1 MEVNEREKL
10 QEVVYSILAE
20 GGKDPVLVMIE
31 TTTCLQQLNDE
42 GDRHYGAKA
51 MGAAGGECGHIHAQ
65 QQLEYLSAGVRS
77 LEETMG

>member
-1 MEVNEREKL
+1 VIEVNEREKL

-20 GGKDPVLVMIE
+20 GGKDPVLVMIA

-42 GDRHYGAKA
+42 GDRHYRAKA
-51 MGAAGGECGHIHAQ
+51 MGAAGGECRHIHA